1 MPLKSGELP
10 QNSPG
15 TSLAKSNFP
24 TSLRVLGT
32 EFRVELAELEDDTA
46 GDTDGLY
53 RRIRISTDY
62 DTVRMWRILV
72 HEWTHAVL
80 EVNGVSNVIST
91 EVNEVIAQ
99 SMEHAIEELLS
110 QIGPALM
117 SQLSEKKGTE

>member
-1 MPLKSGELP
+1 MKSDESSP
-10 QNSPG
+10 NSLS
-15 TSLAKSNFP
+15 TSLAKSSIP
-24 TSLRVLGT
+24 SSIRVLGT
-32 EFRVELAELEDDTA
+32 EFRIEVTELEDDTA

-53 RRIRISTDY
+53 RRIRISHDY

-91 EVNEVIAQ
+91 EVNEIIAQ